1 MSISAHIGC
10 LNKAFKECLIFCL
23 LVLSCVSSF
32 AETET
37 ETQVPQDPQEVKRQ
51 NINQLREQAKN
62 TLVNKLKNKD
72 GNWLDVQTLPPIDFV
87 GMKDLSP
94 VSSVVEDFLKV
105 FAPELK
111 VKLADYKLKSVSLEK
126 LRIAMAVTRADILVV
141 SVVLPNSIDMY
152 LYDKRTPHQVYA
164 QSEGFAEGTQF
175 NLSVPMAEHY
185 ARLSMRRTLYRY
197 ISEQFYDLP
206 RDDSPPILKRK
217 IPRVIASYQAV
228 EMINREAN
236 SNLYA
241 SINWG
246 SALTQGV
253 TGKLWNSNLISLELG
268 YNFYD
273 NWFVEAAA
281 DICAYNFAVGSL
293 KYSFHDREKAF
304 RFMTGVGLG
313 VLSNRHTFD
322 WDQSNDITGRKY
334 YVVSSISVLF
344 PISDVYL
351 KLESRA
357 YLGLDGVSRVYTIVP
372 GLHIFF

>member
-1 MSISAHIGC
+1 MSDF
-10 LNKAFKECLIFCL
+10 LL

-185 ARLSMRRTLYRY
+185 ARLSMRRTL
-197 ISEQFYDLP
+197 
-206 RDDSPPILKRK
+206 
-217 IPRVIASYQAV
+217 
-228 EMINREAN
+228 
-236 SNLYA
+236 
-241 SINWG
+241 
-246 SALTQGV
+246 
-253 TGKLWNSNLISLELG
+253 
-268 YNFYD
+268 
-273 NWFVEAAA
+273 
-281 DICAYNFAVGSL
+281 
-293 KYSFHDREKAF
+293 
-304 RFMTGVGLG
+304 
-313 VLSNRHTFD
+313 
-322 WDQSNDITGRKY
+322 
-334 YVVSSISVLF
+334 
-344 PISDVYL
+344 
-351 KLESRA
+351 
-357 YLGLDGVSRVYTIVP
+357 
-372 GLHIFF
+372 